1 MTYAVRTGLA
11 VARMPQPEGYLLGP
25 REKEKPDPQ
34 LRMLFQHANT
44 VRWSASQHWLE
55 APTSCHPLRW
65 ATLLQVVHCFPELS
79 TESLHS
85 PVTRLTPG
93 LDTELSCALW
103 DRHRWPTDRL
113 PNFPGG
119 TAPLASQ
126 KPLDLPHLLTLGH
139 LLPFE

>member
-44 VRWSASQHWLE
+44 VRWSASQLRQE
-55 APTSCHPLRW
+55 APTSRQPLRW
-65 ATLLQVVHCFPELS
+65 ATLLQIVHCFPELS

-85 PVTRLTPG
+85 PVTRLSPG
-93 LDTELSCALW
+93 FDAELPCALG
-103 DRHRWPTDRL
+103 DRD
-113 PNFPGG
+113 
-119 TAPLASQ
+119 
-126 KPLDLPHLLTLGH
+126 
-139 LLPFE
+139 